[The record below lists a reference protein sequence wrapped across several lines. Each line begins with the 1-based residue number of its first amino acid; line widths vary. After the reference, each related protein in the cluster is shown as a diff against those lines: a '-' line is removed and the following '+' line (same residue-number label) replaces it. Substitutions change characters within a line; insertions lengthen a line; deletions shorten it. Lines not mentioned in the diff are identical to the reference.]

1 MSKLTFENAD
11 LKRVVAQMK
20 RNHKHGLINC
30 TAFGKA
36 SEPTFWLVGDQGV
49 YVMSN
54 VILKDEKPE
63 VAYAVEC
70 NPNTVEDWDQV
81 KRATFGGDDGVEQIP
96 ITDMTLKNIEDGKL
110 RLIVEMDETSFKVDV
125 EVTK

>member
-11 LKRVVAQMK
+11 LQRVVAQMK
-20 RNHKHGLINC
+20 RNHDHGYRA
-30 TAFGKA
+30 AFA
-36 SEPTFWLVGDQGV
+36 ATPEPAFWLVGDQGV

-81 KRATFGGDDGVEQIP
+81 KRATFGGDDGVEKIP

-110 RLIVEMDETSFKVDV
+110 RLIVEMDEMSFKVDI
-125 EVTK
+125 EVAE